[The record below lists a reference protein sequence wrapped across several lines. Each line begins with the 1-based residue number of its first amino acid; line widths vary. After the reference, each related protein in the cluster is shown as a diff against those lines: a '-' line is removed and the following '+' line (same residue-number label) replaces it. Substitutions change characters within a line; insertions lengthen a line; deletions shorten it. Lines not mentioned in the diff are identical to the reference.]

1 MKEIYY
7 YIITLA
13 AVFAVTALSTRYL
26 IPVLKS
32 KKMGQKILEIGPR
45 WHKSKEGTP
54 TMGGL
59 AFVFAT
65 MLVCAV
71 MGVIAFFENTLA
83 SLLPLVLT
91 LLFALAN
98 ALVGMIDDLTKFK
111 KSQNEGL
118 TPLQKLLLQTV
129 FAAAYIALMK
139 IYGYIDTA
147 FYIPYF
153 GVTIEFGFTY
163 YFFAMILI
171 LGIVNCANLTDGLDG
186 LASTVALIIGFFFAA
201 VAMRTE
207 SISLVLVSAAISGS
221 ALGFLV
227 YNFYPARIFMGDTGS
242 LFFGSLTVGCAFMIN
257 NPIIIIIT
265 GIVYVIEG
273 VSVVLQVGCYKL
285 TRKRIFKMAPIH
297 HHFEKCGWS
306 EIRVVIAAAVVTL
319 LFSAAAWFGIE

>member
-129 FAAAYIALMK
+129 FAAAYIALMQ